1 MSRIELFGFGVD
13 AVTTEQALEWVA
25 EQATGPGRGR
35 VLTLNATGMMIAE
48 QDEFLGRYAEHAEL
62 VVADGQPLVWAS
74 PLFGTR
80 LPERVAGIDLV
91 DRMATLAAERGWPV
105 FLLGAEEDT
114 IAEAARELER
124 RHAGLKVAGHHHG
137 FLGDAADV
145 VAEKIAE
152 SGASILFVG
161 MGMPRQEQFIDSQWE
176 RLGVDVAIGVG
187 GTFEVITGHL
197 RRAPVI
203 VQRLGLE
210 WAFRMI
216 QEPRRLAGRY
226 GATLIWLI
234 KRTAPAAVG
243 HMLRRR

>member
-1 MSRIELFGFGVD
+1 MSRVELFGFEVD

-35 VLTLNATGMMIAE
+35 ILTVNATGMMIAE
-48 QDEFLGRYAEHAEL
+48 EDEFLGRYARSAEL

-74 PLFGTR
+74 PLFGAR

-91 DRMATLAAERGWPV
+91 DRMAAQAAERGWPV
-105 FLLGAEEDT
+105 FLLGAEEAT

-137 FLGDAADV
+137 FIGDTAEQVAD
-145 VAEKIAE
+145 EIAS

-161 MGMPRQEQFIDSQWE
+161 MGMPRQEQFIDAHWD

-197 RRAPVI
+197 RRAPVL

-210 WAFRMI
+210 WAFRMV

-226 GATLIWLI
+226 GATLLWLV
-234 KRTAPAAVG
+234 KRTGPPAAKRL
-243 HMLRRR
+243 LRRS